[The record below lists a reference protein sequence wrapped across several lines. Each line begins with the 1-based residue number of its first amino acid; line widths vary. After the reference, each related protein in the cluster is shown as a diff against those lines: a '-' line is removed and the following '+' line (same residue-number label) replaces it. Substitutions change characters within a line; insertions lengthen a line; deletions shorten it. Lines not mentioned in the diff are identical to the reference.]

1 MEHNK
6 EKSHPVQQYFSFSTE
21 NNASQC
27 TLCKT
32 QLKGRHSSNL
42 LRHLKSH
49 HARTYE
55 MIVPLIKQ
63 YHQSRSEKEKNI
75 TATFNLAK
83 VTKAL
88 VCLVAVDGRPFSL
101 MDDVGLKSL
110 LDPIFNAC
118 DKNGVPYRI
127 NRRNIADHVTEYEKK
142 KLKSKSS
149 KRFKANL
156 SLLKGMLPQFMK
168 GTAYIHCVFKRITF
182 RNY

>member
-142 KLKSKSS
+142 IEKQIIEEIQGKLV
-149 KRFKANL
+149 
-156 SLLKGMLPQFMK
+156 
-168 GTAYIHCVFKRITF
+168 TAQRDVATIHERYCLYPLRIQAH
-182 RNY
+182 YL